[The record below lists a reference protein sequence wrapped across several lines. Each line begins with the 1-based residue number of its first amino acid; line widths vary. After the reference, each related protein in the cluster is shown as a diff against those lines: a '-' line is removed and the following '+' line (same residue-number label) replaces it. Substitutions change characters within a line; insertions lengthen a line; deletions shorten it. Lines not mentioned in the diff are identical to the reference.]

1 MNKIETK
8 SYSFSTDNCSWEEV
22 ETKAGKKFYVT
33 GYISTKDIDLYNELV
48 TEGAMKEML
57 EDLKTKS
64 IKLDVEHEAWRK
76 SSNTIPIGKI
86 VDANY
91 DGYGI
96 FVKAEINNS
105 SPVFKEVWGSIK
117 EGYLDA
123 FSIAYKA
130 LKKVTKVVNGVT
142 VTLLKSLEL
151 LNVAITGNP
160 VNPKCRM
167 TNVFMKSLEDL
178 EELKM
183 TEEKQETPK
192 EEAPVE
198 APVEAKEA
206 PVEAPK
212 EAPVEEKPAEAPVEA
227 PAEKPAEAAP
237 VEEKS
242 VDIKAELKSRDDII
256 AELKSKVEE
265 LEKVIN
271 KPQMKA
277 LAEETPAVVEEA
289 GTKINSPLELIH

>member
-22 ETKAGKKFYVT
+22 ETKSGKKFFVT

-57 EDLKTKS
+57 DDLKTKS

-86 VDANY
+86 VDASY

-105 SPVFKEVWGSIK
+105 SPVFREVWGSIK

-160 VNPKCRM
+160 VNPNCRM

-183 TEEKQETPK
+183 TEETQETPV
-192 EEAPVE
+192 EAPVE
-198 APVEAKEA
+198 APVETQ
-206 PVEAPK
+206 EAPK
-212 EAPVEEKPAEAPVEA
+212 EAPVEEKPVEAPVEA
-227 PAEKPAEAAP
+227 PTEKPAEAAP

-242 VDIKAELKSRDDII
+242 VDITAELKSRDDII

-277 LAEETPAVVEEA
+277 LAEETPAVVEDT
-289 GTKINSPLELIH
+289 GKKINSPLELIH